1 MVDSPMSEAQI
12 EEMFSSIAT
21 KYDLLNDI
29 LSLGLHRRWKNLV
42 AQEAGLSRGERALD
56 LCTGTGDVALAL
68 ASRVGSEGQV
78 VAVDFSPQMIE
89 YARKKSSARELQSI
103 INFRV
108 GNVCDLVF
116 SKEFF
121 DVATIAFG
129 ARNVSNLE
137 RLFREA
143 FRVLK
148 PGGRMI
154 CLEFSPPRPTFLGH
168 LYGIYLRHL
177 VPFLGALLARHR
189 EAYSYLATS
198 ICSFPEP
205 EALAEIMSKAGFGRV
220 TYRHL
225 NLGVVTLH
233 VGIKET

>member
-1 MVDSPMSEAQI
+1 MVESPMSEAQM
-12 EEMFSSIAT
+12 EEMFSSIAAR
-21 KYDLLNDI
+21 YDLLNDL
-29 LSLGLHRRWKNLV
+29 LSLGLHRRWKNLA
-42 AQEAGLSRGERALD
+42 AQEAGLSRGDRALD

-68 ASRVGSEGQV
+68 ASRVGPKGQV
-78 VAVDFSPQMIE
+78 VAVDLSPPMIE
-89 YARKKSSARELQSI
+89 YARKKSSDQELESI

-108 GNVCDLVF
+108 GNVCDLEF
-116 SKEFF
+116 SEEFF
-121 DVATIAFG
+121 DAATIAFG
-129 ARNVSNLE
+129 ARNVRNLE

-148 PGGRMI
+148 PGGRMV
-154 CLEFSPPRPTFLGH
+154 CLEFSPPRLTFLGH

-189 EAYSYLATS
+189 EAYSYLARS

-205 EALAEIMSKAGFGRV
+205 EALAEIMGKAGFGRV

-225 NLGVVTLH
+225 NPGVVTLH

>member
-1 MVDSPMSEAQI
+1 MSEAQI

-29 LSLGLHRRWKNLV
+29 LSLGLHRRWKNLA
-42 AQEAGLSRGERALD
+42 AQEAGLSRGDRALD

-68 ASRVGSEGQV
+68 ASRVGPEGQV
-78 VAVDFSPQMIE
+78 VAVDLSSPMIE
-89 YARKKSSARELQSI
+89 YARKKSSDQEFKSI
-103 INFRV
+103 INFRI
-108 GNVCDLVF
+108 GNACDLEF
-116 SKEFF
+116 CDDFF
-121 DVATIAFG
+121 DAVTIAFG
-129 ARNVSNLE
+129 ARNVRNLE
-137 RLFREA
+137 RLFGEA

-148 PGGRMI
+148 PRGRMV
-154 CLEFSPPRPTFLGH
+154 CLEFSPPRLTFLGH

-177 VPFLGALLARHR
+177 VPFLGVLLARHR

-205 EALAEIMSKAGFGRV
+205 GALVEIMNKAGFGRV
-220 TYRHL
+220 TYHRL

-233 VGIKET
+233 VGIKDTC